1 MSCASTI
8 PHRNRGDFSGTNN
21 DDNMSNKIVDWE
33 IIKFLFYLKFN
44 FQVYRSLRPQSD
56 GC

>member
-8 PHRNRGDFSGTNN
+8 PHRNRIDFSGTNN
-21 DDNMSNKIVDWE
+21 DDNMSNKIVDLE
-33 IIKFLFYLKFN
+33 IKKFLFYLKIN